1 MEIWHII
8 NGGGGWGHP
17 VHIHFEEGQYL
28 DRDGAIP
35 PPWEVGARKDMYRV
49 SGLNDPS
56 SSANISVAI
65 RFREFAGTFVE
76 HCHNTTHE
84 DKAMLLRWDN
94 ELPGQTVRIPTPL
107 PTWDGVGYISATN
120 PMQKAVGEDPV
131 TGLPILANE
140 TSVQELATYKSGNVA
155 VAALSDLDGDLILD
169 NADNCVMAVNVGQAD
184 GDVDGVGDA
193 CDNCTTVANTDQRD
207 SNGDGFGNVC
217 DADFDGTSTVD
228 LLDFGLFRSLFN
240 GPEHLGPVVPGHD
253 ADFNG
258 DGKVDLLDFG
268 SFRSMFNSTP
278 GPSALNP

>member
-1 MEIWHII
+1 MNRVSAAPETIGGGVEIWHIR

-56 SSANISVAI
+56 SSSNISVAI
-65 RFREFAGTFVE
+65 RFREFAGTYVE

-120 PMQKAVGEDPV
+120 PRPAHRGY
-131 TGLPILANE
+131 GGYRA
-140 TSVQELATYKSGNVA
+140 
-155 VAALSDLDGDLILD
+155 GDHQD
-169 NADNCVMAVNVGQAD
+169 
-184 GDVDGVGDA
+184 
-193 CDNCTTVANTDQRD
+193 R
-207 SNGDGFGNVC
+207 
-217 DADFDGTSTVD
+217 
-228 LLDFGLFRSLFN
+228 
-240 GPEHLGPVVPGHD
+240 
-253 ADFNG
+253 
-258 DGKVDLLDFG
+258 
-268 SFRSMFNSTP
+268 
-278 GPSALNP
+278 